1 MRRASTTRAACG
13 LILALAGL
21 LGPSAARAAVSPEIA
36 AARLQGNYAV
46 SGVVTQAVGVAGE
59 HRGQQVQRTWSF
71 ISPCATG
78 ACPVLGLHRQRESG
92 TDPLFLRQVSPG
104 RYTGAGIFA
113 APVRCHGRPYRQGS
127 VVPYTIT
134 LTITTAAPQPD
145 GSILATGFSAAY
157 RNRGRIGHTR
167 CYSPPSYDSARYL
180 GVPVAPVPPI
190 PPVPPGS

>member
-1 MRRASTTRAACG
+1 MSRRSTVRAGCG
-13 LILALAGL
+13 LILTLSGL
-21 LGPSAARAAVSPEIA
+21 VGVSAAGAAVSPEIA

-59 HRGQQVQRTWSF
+59 HRGQHLRRTWNF

-78 ACPVLGLHRQRESG
+78 ACPVLGLHRQRAGG
-92 TDPLFLRQVSPG
+92 TDPLFLRPVSPG
-104 RYTGAGIFA
+104 KYTGAGIFA
-113 APVRCHGRPYRQGS
+113 APARCGGRRYAQGS
-127 VVPYTIT
+127 DVPYTIT
-134 LTITTAAPQPD
+134 ITITAAAPQPD

-180 GVPVAPVPPI
+180 GVPAPPASPP
-190 PPVPPGS
+190 PPGG